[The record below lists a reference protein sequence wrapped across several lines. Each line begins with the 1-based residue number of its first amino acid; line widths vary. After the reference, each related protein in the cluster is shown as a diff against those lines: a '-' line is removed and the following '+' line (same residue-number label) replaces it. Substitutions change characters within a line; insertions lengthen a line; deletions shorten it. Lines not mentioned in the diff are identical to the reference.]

1 MVTSII
7 VLHVGIAV
15 PRAGL
20 SMAATVPSAS
30 QAFAALADGAQSV
43 GRCRTRTAEAGAP
56 TAAVQTAL
64 SSQDAQ
70 ACAPRPSSRR
80 IHVFPP
86 LARPALLLADAVCW
100 VLGDMRST
108 RCARRAVLGSF
119 TAVLAAVCGPLAA
132 VGAAGICGATASVTD
147 TASGF
152 HLGHCGQADVALP

>member
-1 MVTSII
+1 MMPRI
-7 VLHVGIAV
+7 VLLHVGIAV

-20 SMAATVPSAS
+20 SVAATVLCAS
-30 QAFAALADGAQSV
+30 RAVAARADGTPSG
-43 GRCRTRTAEAGAP
+43 GRCRMTAAKAGAP

-64 SSQDAQ
+64 SSPDAQ

-119 TAVLAAVCGPLAA
+119 IAVLAAVCGPLALG
-132 VGAAGICGATASVTD
+132 GATGTCGATASMTV
-147 TASGF
+147 TASGY
-152 HLGHCGQADVALP
+152 HLGHYGQADVALP